1 MKIGER
7 YLFIARFLQNG
18 CQIGDFCGGQGEE
31 WMRVQEE
38 EQLQEGD
45 ATQTGQAEHL
55 TMQNA
60 QYKTSRISHNAKC
73 IIQDKQSISKC
84 RKSRISQSTM
94 QEKQNVTVYCR
105 QVLYDAQCRSAGQ
118 VE

>member
-18 CQIGDFCGGQGEE
+18 CQMGDFCGGQGEE
-31 WMRVQEE
+31 WMHVQQE

-45 ATQTGQAEHL
+45 ARQTGQAEHL

-60 QYKTSRISHNAKC
+60 QCKTRRISQNAG
-73 IIQDKQSISKC
+73 QSEYPNPQC
-84 RKSRISQSTM
+84 RKSRMSQCTVDKYCTM
-94 QEKQNVTVYCR
+94 HN
-105 QVLYDAQCRSAGQ
+105 AGVQ
-118 VE
+118 DK